1 MIRLIILIAIFFA
14 VYPMIGEG
22 YNQFLDDFNLSGIGN
37 IFSNLIAWISET
49 VDKLQS

>member
-22 YNQFLDDFNLSGIGN
+22 YDQFLSDFNLDGIGN
-37 IFSNLIAWISET
+37 IFSNLIAWMSET
-49 VDKLQS
+49 VDRLQS

>member
-14 VYPMIGEG
+14 VYPMIGQG
-22 YNQFLDDFNLSGIGN
+22 YNQFLSDFNLSGVAN
-37 IFSNLIAWISET
+37 IFSNVVAWMSET

>member
-1 MIRLIILIAIFFA
+1 MIAIFFA

>member
-22 YNQFLDDFNLSGIGN
+22 YNQFLDDFNLDGIGN
-37 IFSNLIAWISET
+37 MFSSVVAWMSET

>member
-1 MIRLIILIAIFFA
+1 MIRLIILIAIFFS

-22 YNQFLDDFNLSGIGN
+22 YNQFLDDFNLDGIGN
-37 IFSNLIAWISET
+37 MFSNLIAWISGT

>member
-1 MIRLIILIAIFFA
+1 MIRLIILFAIFFA

-22 YNQFLDDFNLSGIGN
+22 YAQFLKDFDLDGIGN
-37 IFSNLIAWISET
+37 MVGNVFAWMSET

>member
-14 VYPMIGEG
+14 VYPMIGTG
-22 YNQFLDDFNLSGIGN
+22 YDQFLSDFNLSGVGN
-37 IFSNLIAWISET
+37 IFGNLVAWMSET

>member
-22 YNQFLDDFNLSGIGN
+22 YYQFLSDFNLDGIGN
-37 IFSNLIAWISET
+37 IFSNLIAWMSET
-49 VDKLQS
+49 VDRLQS

>member
-22 YNQFLDDFNLSGIGN
+22 YNQFMSDFNFDGIGN
-37 IFSNLIAWISET
+37 IFSNLIAWVSGT

>member
-22 YNQFLDDFNLSGIGN
+22 YDQFLSDFNLDGIGN
-37 IFSNLIAWISET
+37 IVSNLISWMSHT
-49 VDKLQS
+49 VDRLQS

>member
-14 VYPMIGEG
+14 VYPMIGQG
-22 YNQFLDDFNLSGIGN
+22 YEQFLDDFNLSGIGN
-37 IFSNLIAWISET
+37 IFGNLIAWMSET